1 MFANIC
7 TCMFANICTCMFAN
21 LCTCMFAEMFIFD
34 ETILAKI
41 RVNPKC
47 VALLINVTCFVGEK

>member
-1 MFANIC
+1 
-7 TCMFANICTCMFAN
+7 MFANICTCMFAN